1 MAILVLYYSTDERGT
16 LYLEMA
22 DLLINKYF
30 SNRENITLVLYQIS
44 NLSNMAKNK
53 SIKASEQSKKECFAI
68 KFNNYLLNIYLI
80 KKLKPVIN

>member
-1 MAILVLYYSTDERGT
+1 MAILVLYYSIDERGT

-53 SIKASEQSKKECFAI
+53 SIKASEQSKKSV
-68 KFNNYLLNIYLI
+68 LQ
-80 KKLKPVIN
+80 